1 MKKIFNKIV
10 FTINFLLEI
19 FPIIS
24 IILGGIIIFYTPL
37 LNEKILYLKSNCENL
52 VTVIITMTTVI
63 DALIITS
70 LSVFGST
77 NSYSV
82 MLLSTVPV
90 IKNKFFIYIYG
101 TLFSSLAVFIFSIFV
116 NEYISIYLYF
126 ILISLSFFIAY
137 SHICIIMFKK
147 NIENFTKEEEKNK
160 KQSNALIIR
169 VKTIETRLSKL
180 IDLLNEIKNK

>member
-1 MKKIFNKIV
+1 MKKNFNKIV

-19 FPIIS
+19 FPMIS
-24 IILGGIIIFYTPL
+24 IVLGAIIIFCTPL
-37 LNEKILYLKSNCENL
+37 LTEKILYLKNNCENL

-82 MLLSTVPV
+82 MLLSTTPI

-101 TLFSSLAVFIFSIFV
+101 TLFSSLAVFIFSIFAS
-116 NEYISIYLYF
+116 EYISIYLYF

-137 SHICIIMFKK
+137 SHICITMFKK
-147 NIENFTKEEEKNK
+147 NIENFIKENEKNK
-160 KQSNALIIR
+160 KEVKALIIR
-169 VKTIETRLSKL
+169 VEKIEKRLSKL
-180 IDLLNEIKNK
+180 IDLLTEIKNK